1 MRHGSEGGRGGSGPR
16 SGAAIG
22 RSATGSGC
30 GSVGRIIEPRHSHG
44 RRCNVVVLKL
54 REDRLSDRAPC
65 TTNKDHQ
72 EPSYSH
78 IPVSSPTLLSQNL
91 TSDLSF
97 PLPAATAPECSC
109 RSPAPVGSS
118 APSRDSCA
126 PHLGNPAGRLLHAG
140 TRTA

>member
-78 IPVSSPTLLSQNL
+78 IPMSSPTLLSQNL

-97 PLPAATAPECSC
+97 PPPTVTVPTNSYTSRAP
-109 RSPAPVGSS
+109 GDSS
-118 APSRDSCA
+118 AQSSDNCA
-126 PHLGNPAGRLLHAG
+126 RRRGNPAVRLLRDG